1 MQNTNQFAQRGSQNL
16 QFFSFDAQVPLLS
29 PNLISLPVYISAT
42 AEHCAARTVETFEEM
57 MRAGK
62 RREKEGFTTLWQG
75 LISIQEKAAEE
86 RMQQKKS
93 QQESCD

>member
-1 MQNTNQFAQRGSQNL
+1 LLREAPRTFN
-16 QFFSFDAQVPLLS
+16 FSALMLRFEGALALS
-29 PNLISLPVYISAT
+29 KLDFSPCVYIGNGRALR
-42 AEHCAARTVETFEEM
+42 CPNGVETFEEM